1 MIDMISELLNAII
14 DTLPL
19 LQYPAA
25 VLTITGLYFIG
36 SRDANKRANGF
47 GFGIFGLFLWLMYE
61 LWGNFPINWFVVIT
75 IVALFTVLFRGI
87 WNNIDAIDPDLYNY
101 MLKNG
106 LLMNQKKKI

>member
-1 MIDMISELLNAII
+1 MTLLNAII

-19 LQYPAA
+19 LQHLAA

-61 LWGNFPINWFVVIT
+61 LWSNSPIGWFVIIT
-75 IVALFTVLFRGI
+75 IITLFVVLFRGI
-87 WNNIDAIDPDLYNY
+87 WNNIDTIDPDLYDY
-101 MLKNG
+101 MVKNG
-106 LLMNQKKKI
+106 LLIKQKKKI

>member
-1 MIDMISELLNAII
+1 MTLLNAFINI
-14 DTLPL
+14 FPL
-19 LQYPAA
+19 VQYPAVA
-25 VLTITGLYFIG
+25 LIVVSYYFIG

-75 IVALFTVLFRGI
+75 IVALFTLLFRGI

-106 LLMNQKKKI
+106 LLVNQKKKI